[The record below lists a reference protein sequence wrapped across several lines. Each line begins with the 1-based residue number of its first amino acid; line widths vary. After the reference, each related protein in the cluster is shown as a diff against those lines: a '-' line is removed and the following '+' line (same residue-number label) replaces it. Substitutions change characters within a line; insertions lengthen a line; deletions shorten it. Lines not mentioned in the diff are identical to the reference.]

1 MLSRKQDSRC
11 QNWGFSVNQQGATF
25 VHIFLTPNM
34 RRASLTDVYLTSGR
48 YICFFW
54 VFFLFFFY
62 VFFSPLKHT
71 AEQNSFAVYLL
82 APSIPAFLPYLFK
95 TSTWWLHCYCAQI
108 WGNLGTIANLLWE
121 PCKIGKQLI
130 LTINVWYQSKRI
142 KKKDHHISKVANS
155 FPVQF

>member
-1 MLSRKQDSRC
+1 MPELRIFCQSARC
-11 QNWGFSVNQQGATF
+11 
-25 VHIFLTPNM
+25 
-34 RRASLTDVYLTSGR
+34 
-48 YICFFW
+48 YICTYFSDPKYEKSILNRCVFNFWQIHLFLLGFFY
-54 VFFLFFFY
+54 FLFFMS
-62 VFFSPLKHT
+62 FFSPLKHT

-142 KKKDHHISKVANS
+142 KKKDHISKVANS